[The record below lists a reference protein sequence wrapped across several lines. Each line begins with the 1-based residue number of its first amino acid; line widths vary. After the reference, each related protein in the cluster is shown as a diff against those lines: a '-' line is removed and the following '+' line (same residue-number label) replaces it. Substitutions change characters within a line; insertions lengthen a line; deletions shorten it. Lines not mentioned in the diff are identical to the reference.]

1 VRDAIPLAER
11 ALALLSDGQ
20 DGRNLARLR
29 MELASMQLRLDPPEV
44 VAATGHLD
52 RADVEL
58 RQSSAGAIDLAR
70 VNLTRARAQLL
81 DGDIGGAGALA
92 GTVYAAASERA
103 PIMAADA
110 KSVEGQAW
118 AAAGAIDKAG
128 QCYREAVMVL
138 TSVGSDRNAAQLWF
152 ELAGLLESVNEL
164 DAARDA
170 YRSAAA
176 STGLRDRSMVVRTT
190 HV

>member
-1 VRDAIPLAER
+1 
-11 ALALLSDGQ
+11 
-20 DGRNLARLR
+20 
-29 MELASMQLRLDPPEV
+29 M
-44 VAATGHLD
+44 
-52 RADVEL
+52 
-58 RQSSAGAIDLAR
+58 
-70 VNLTRARAQLL
+70 
-81 DGDIGGAGALA
+81 
-92 GTVYAAASERA
+92 
-103 PIMAADA
+103 
-110 KSVEGQAW
+110 EGQAW